1 MASEG
6 RLSLGEK
13 QLPSA
18 KSKEETLGRRSVAE
32 TQHPCSAAKMIDGI
46 FAIVVREVMFVD
58 GYHHKEHFCT
68 KVKKEC
74 NRANVSRRDG

>member
-13 QLPSA
+13 QLPSV
-18 KSKEETLGRRSVAE
+18 KSKEETLGRCSVAE

-46 FAIVVREVMFVD
+46 FAIVVREVTFVD
-58 GYHHKEHFCT
+58 GYHHKEHFRT

-74 NRANVSRRDG
+74 NSANVSRRDG